1 MMMTQ
6 MTKAR
11 ARAKRERGF
20 SILIMWTLF
29 FERIFC
35 FFDLGF
41 VNLGFNTM
49 SLKACIKK
57 G

>member
-1 MMMTQ
+1 
-6 MTKAR
+6 
-11 ARAKRERGF
+11 RAKRERGF

-41 VNLGFNTM
+41 SNLGFYTM